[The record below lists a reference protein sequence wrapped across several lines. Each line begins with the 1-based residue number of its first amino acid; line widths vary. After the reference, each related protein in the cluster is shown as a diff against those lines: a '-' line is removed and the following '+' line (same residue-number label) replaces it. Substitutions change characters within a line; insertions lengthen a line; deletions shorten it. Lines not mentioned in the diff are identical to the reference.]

1 VWCVQCAYLSNA
13 LGAYHLLLYQIA
25 LIHIAIYPTFHLL
38 RLTQHVAKFFEIT
51 SVDIRLPADYI
62 FRGICE
68 ILVKKNIGNIVGHC
82 ISYL

>member
-1 VWCVQCAYLSNA
+1 MF
-13 LGAYHLLLYQIA
+13 LYQTA
-25 LIHIAIYPTFHLL
+25 LIRIAIYPTFHLL
-38 RLTQHVAKFFEIT
+38 RLIQHVSKFLDIT
-51 SVDIRLPADYI
+51 SVDVRLPADYI